1 MCSYVLVIATAVV
14 VVLSFISIKLSFEL
28 KMLRESIKDKDAKYH
43 SLLSYIE
50 SLKAAAKPI
59 KSIKK
64 S

>member
-1 MCSYVLVIATAVV
+1 MFSFVLLVATAVV
-14 VVLSFISIKLSFEL
+14 VVLSFITIKLSFEL
-28 KMLRESIKDKDAKYH
+28 KLLKETLKDKDAKYH

-50 SLKAAAKPI
+50 TLKATTKPN

>member
-1 MCSYVLVIATAVV
+1 MCNFVLFITTAVV

-28 KMLRESIKDKDAKYH
+28 KMLKETIKDKDAKYH

-59 KSIKK
+59 KSVKK

>member
-1 MCSYVLVIATAVV
+1 MFSFALLVATAIV

-28 KMLRESIKDKDAKYH
+28 KMLKETIKDKDAKYH
-43 SLLSYIE
+43 SLLGYVE
-50 SLKAAAKPI
+50 TLKAAAKPN